1 MAYCVHCGKEV
12 PDGATYC
19 PACGRPAATA
29 AVAPCGKSTAVWVAI
44 GAGCLVVAVAF
55 LGIVA
60 AIVIPNFLDALHK
73 AKQKRTMLDMRDLA
87 IAIEAYRADEGE
99 VPPAGSVGA
108 LAEHL
113 VPTYLER
120 VPETDGWQNPIRYA
134 CWSEDPAMAGCT
146 TYRLVSGGRDGV
158 LEHGDLQAYGEA
170 PFTPTEYDRDLV
182 LADGYFLRYPQGAAG
197 GS

>member
-1 MAYCVHCGKEV
+1 MGYCVHCGKEV

-29 AVAPCGKSTAVWVAI
+29 APAAAGKSTAVWVAI
-44 GAGCLVVAVAF
+44 GAGCLILAIGF
-55 LGIVA
+55 GGIVA
-60 AIVIPNFLDALHK
+60 AIAIPNFLDALQK
-73 AKQKRTMLDMRDLA
+73 AKQKRTMADLRNVA
-87 IAIEAYRADEGE
+87 TAIESYRVDEGE
-99 VPPAGSVGA
+99 VPPADSVGA

-113 VPTYLER
+113 VPTYVES
-120 VPETDGWQNPIRYA
+120 VPETDGWQNPIRYT
-134 CWSEDPAMAGCT
+134 CWSEDPGVAGCT

-158 LEHGDLQAYGEA
+158 LEHEDLQAYGEM
-170 PFTPTEYDRDLV
+170 PFTPTDYDRDLV